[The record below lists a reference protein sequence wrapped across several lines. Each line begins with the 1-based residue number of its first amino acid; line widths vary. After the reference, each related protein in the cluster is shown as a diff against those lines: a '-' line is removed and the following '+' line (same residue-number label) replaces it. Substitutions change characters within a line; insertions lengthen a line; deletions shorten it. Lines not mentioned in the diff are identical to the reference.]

1 MDTKT
6 MTQAQVKEWFRNAR
20 IFMGDELAGM
30 MEAHLAEVEESHAEM
45 VRALME
51 AETFMVLLLNGD
63 PKWQRV
69 DREALRA
76 KMFNALKKAGA
87 L

>member
-1 MDTKT
+1 MKT
-6 MTQAQVKEWFRNAR
+6 
-20 IFMGDELAGM
+20 DEILKCIEYAPDGLAKK
-30 MEAHLAEVEESHAEM
+30 AINQITALEESHEEM
-45 VRALME
+45 ARALVE
-51 AETFMVLLLNGD
+51 AEAFMVLLLNGD